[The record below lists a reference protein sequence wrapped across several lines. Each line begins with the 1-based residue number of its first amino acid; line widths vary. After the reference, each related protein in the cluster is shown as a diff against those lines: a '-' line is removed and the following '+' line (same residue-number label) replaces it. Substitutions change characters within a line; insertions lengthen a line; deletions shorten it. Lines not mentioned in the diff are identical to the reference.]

1 MIPAVRV
8 IVPALAAT
16 VIGCTGQSAPPSS
29 TSTGGSPSAA
39 PEILE
44 ISDYPS
50 FIAALRGTGSVV
62 REGRKPG
69 LPLKLLDA
77 EGQAVLLDG
86 EAVWAFDYG
95 TEAALNRARSVI
107 PPRGDM
113 IPSEGGGTAIINWE
127 APLFFGRGSL
137 LVTYFGDDP
146 TILVTLDRL
155 LGKPFAGGSR

>member
-1 MIPAVRV
+1 MVRR
-8 IVPALAAT
+8 
-16 VIGCTGQSAPPSS
+16 AP
-29 TSTGGSPSAA
+29 

-44 ISDYPS
+44 VSDYPS
-50 FIAALRGTGSVV
+50 FIAALRETGSVV

-77 EGQAVLLDG
+77 EGRAVLLDG
-86 EAVWAFDYG
+86 EAVWAFEYG
-95 TEAALNRARSVI
+95 TEAALSRARSVI

-113 IPSEGGGTAIINWE
+113 IPSEGGGTAIINWD
-127 APLFFGRGSL
+127 APLFFGRGSI

-155 LGKPFAGGSR
+155 LGKPFAGGSN